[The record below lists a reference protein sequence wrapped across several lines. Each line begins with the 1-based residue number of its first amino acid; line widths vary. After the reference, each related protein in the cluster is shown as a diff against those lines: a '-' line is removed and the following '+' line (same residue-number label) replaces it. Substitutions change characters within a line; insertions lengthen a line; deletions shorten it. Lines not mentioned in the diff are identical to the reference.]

1 MKSPM
6 KSPTKCI
13 TLDKNIVV
21 EYPSLEMRRAGN
33 QCRLYGSSTIYW
45 SRKKRCYVI
54 ETDNH
59 VILDGEVIGDPR

>member
-1 MKSPM
+1 M

-33 QCRLYGSSTIYW
+33 HCRLYGSSKIYW

-59 VILDGEVIGDPR
+59 VILDGELIGDPR